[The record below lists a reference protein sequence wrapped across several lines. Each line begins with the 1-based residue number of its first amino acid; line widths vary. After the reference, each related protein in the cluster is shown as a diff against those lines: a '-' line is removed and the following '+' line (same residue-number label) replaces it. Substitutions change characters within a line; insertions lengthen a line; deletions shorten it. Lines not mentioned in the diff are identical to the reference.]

1 MYGNLSPEQAKRI
14 KEERIKELN
23 YLLAYYKEDVEII
36 LESIDAQREHIEELI
51 KRGYDVDDHELTHEQ
66 ARLNYYIRD
75 YNYAVGAVHRK
86 EEELGLPI
94 TPYESIPKVDARE
107 VPEGY
112 KVKEWDHP
120 HVLL

>member
-1 MYGNLSPEQAKRI
+1 MYGNLSPEQARRF

-23 YLLAYYKEDVEII
+23 YNLAYYKESVEVI
-36 LESIDAQREHIEELI
+36 LRSIGAQREDIEELI
-51 KRGYDVDDHELTHEQ
+51 KRGYDIHDHELSH
-66 ARLNYYIRD
+66 AKAVLNYYIRD
-75 YNYAVGAVHRK
+75 YNYAVQALHHT
-86 EEELGLPI
+86 EEELGLPL